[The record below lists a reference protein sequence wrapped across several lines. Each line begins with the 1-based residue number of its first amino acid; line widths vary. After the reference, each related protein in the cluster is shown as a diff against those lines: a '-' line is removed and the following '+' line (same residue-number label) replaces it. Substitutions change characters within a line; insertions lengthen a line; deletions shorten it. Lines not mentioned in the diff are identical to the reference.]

1 MRPAMLYTGM
11 LVLAAFAVVGVV
23 QLGDGLVAPKS
34 TVEMGEVARKA
45 GGSSTAALILALT
58 VVVVSARVCGSLA
71 RRYLGQPAVV
81 GEIAAGILLGPS
93 ALRALW
99 PELGEGLIAPSAL
112 PPLKSLSQLGV
123 VLFMF
128 LVGVGLDTRLLVGR
142 AREAIAVSH
151 ASIVAPFVLGVA
163 AALWLY
169 PRYGVSGTGFGSFAL
184 FCGAALSVTAFPV
197 LARIL
202 ADQGLT
208 RTPLGVTAIAC
219 AAADDVTAWALLAG
233 VVALAKVEYEA
244 FLTTFVGICAYG
256 VLVVAV
262 LRPALRKLESAT
274 ALQETTRF
282 AALMVLVL
290 FSAWCTETAG
300 VHALFGAFVLGALIP
315 TDGALARCVE
325 PRLQDAVS
333 VLLLPT
339 FFVVTGLRTDVGGL
353 STADDLW
360 ALALIFGVAT
370 LGKLGGTWL
379 AGLAVGMTS
388 RRATALGLL
397 MNTRG
402 LMGLVV
408 LDVGLGM
415 GLLSPQLYTL
425 FVLVA
430 LATTALTGPLVKK
443 VIGHDDAATLSPE
456 ASGAGD
462 PR

>member
-1 MRPAMLYTGM
+1 M
-11 LVLAAFAVVGVV
+11 
-23 QLGDGLVAPKS
+23 
-34 TVEMGEVARKA
+34 
-45 GGSSTAALILALT
+45 
-58 VVVVSARVCGSLA
+58 
-71 RRYLGQPAVV
+71 
-81 GEIAAGILLGPS
+81 
-93 ALRALW
+93 
-99 PELGEGLIAPSAL
+99 
-112 PPLKSLSQLGV
+112 
-123 VLFMF
+123 
-128 LVGVGLDTRLLVGR
+128 
-142 AREAIAVSH
+142 
-151 ASIVAPFVLGVA
+151 
-163 AALWLY
+163 
-169 PRYGVSGTGFGSFAL
+169 
-184 FCGAALSVTAFPV
+184 
-197 LARIL
+197 
-202 ADQGLT
+202 
-208 RTPLGVTAIAC
+208 
-219 AAADDVTAWALLAG
+219 TAWALLAG

-274 ALQETTRF
+274 SLQETTRF

-430 LATTALTGPLVKK
+430 LATTALTGPLVKT
-443 VIGHDDAATLSPE
+443 VIGPDDAATLSPE

-462 PR
+462 RR